1 MSVDQ
6 PSIVLAERAKY
17 ESAWAFEA
25 YAAFAPGEQHINLF
39 LDITGAKPGQTVL
52 DAGCGS
58 GKGALSLHRHGFDVH
73 LCDLTSSGLVPE
85 AADLPFTSACLWDDL
100 RPALPYLSGGWVDW
114 VYCCDVLEHIPPAFT
129 MLVVSRLLD
138 ICRHGVF
145 LSIALHQDQFGIW
158 VGEPLHQTVQSFAD
172 WRDQLNA
179 VGRVKEAR
187 DLLAV
192 GIYLIEPRC

>member
-1 MSVDQ
+1 MPVDQ
-6 PSIVLAERAKY
+6 PSILRAERAKY
-17 ESAWAFEA
+17 ESAWAFES
-25 YAAFAPGEQHINLF
+25 YAAFAPGEQHIELF
-39 LDITGAKPGQTVL
+39 LDITGATPGQTVL

-58 GKGALSLHRHGFDVH
+58 GKGAIHLHRRGFGVY
-73 LCDLTSSGLVPE
+73 LCDLTPSGLVPE
-85 AADLPFTSACLWDDL
+85 ALDLPFTSACLWEDL
-100 RPALPYLSGGWVDW
+100 RPSLPCLAGDSVDW

-138 ICRHGVF
+138 VCRRGIF
-145 LSIALHQDQFGIW
+145 LSIALHQDSFGIW

-187 DLLAV
+187 DLLMAGV
-192 GIYLIEPRC
+192 YLVEPR